1 MSYVLREKYNR
12 CNSHYRVCYDC
23 KTIYQIEANVYY
35 TTSLL
40 GDRKEKEE
48 WCTTIAN
55 VLCDECGHF
64 IRTAKQPEIHNLA
77 CPECGNLLTK
87 FVCPKC
93 GSDRYRDAKDKDVDK
108 ACFIST
114 ACVLSKKLPD
124 NCHELTILRKWRDIL
139 QSEDEEMKKM
149 IEEYYV
155 YAPKIVAQINLE
167 PNSLEIYDTL
177 YNELVLPTVH
187 YLEEG
192 KIDVAKSTYIHIY
205 EKLKEKYIK

>member
-1 MSYVLREKYNR
+1 
-12 CNSHYRVCYDC
+12 
-23 KTIYQIEANVYY
+23 
-35 TTSLL
+35 
-40 GDRKEKEE
+40 
-48 WCTTIAN
+48 
-55 VLCDECGHF
+55 
-64 IRTAKQPEIHNLA
+64 
-77 CPECGNLLTK
+77 
-87 FVCPKC
+87 
-93 GSDRYRDAKDKDVDK
+93 
-108 ACFIST
+108 
-114 ACVLSKKLPD
+114 
-124 NCHELTILRKWRDIL
+124 
-139 QSEDEEMKKM
+139 MKKM